1 MTFLSSLLRE
11 ARGERQAPTIES
23 ENMNTKHSKGPWTND
38 PMQPTIWANDGETK
52 IATIDDLPWIN
63 GKSDWITE
71 QANAQLIAAA
81 PELLDFAII
90 VSRSACLQQVN
101 GNECICFAC
110 LAKKLVDKATK

>member
-1 MTFLSSLLRE
+1 MQDVRY
-11 ARGERQAPTIES
+11 QPTIES
-23 ENMNTKHSKGPWTND
+23 ENMNTKHTPGPWFRACD
-38 PMQPTIWANDGETK
+38 YGANNHWTDSNKWQQIVNEDKDGNPAGLICLVNRNEG
-52 IATIDDLPWIN
+52 N
-63 GKSDWITE
+63 HSE
-71 QANAQLIAAA
+71 ANAQLIAAA